1 MMYYVN
7 LWQNL
12 FLNNMVTRYN
22 FGVVLINNMIFTT
35 LDYIVSDLFK
45 NKNTNGILHI
55 MKRNTKV
62 FPNTTFMLGIG
73 TKKRNL

>member
-1 MMYYVN
+1 MYYVD

-22 FGVVLINNMIFTT
+22 FGVVLINNMIFTE
-35 LDYIVSDLFK
+35 LDYIVLDLFK

-62 FPNTTFMLGIG
+62 SSNTTFMLGIG